1 LRVSRALN
9 IEDLRLMARRRLPKL
24 VCEYLEGGAEDQVTL
39 AANRA
44 VFETIKFAP
53 RTLVDVSHRH
63 HKVTLFGRVY
73 QCPIGIAPIG
83 AAGLFWRDGEIAL
96 ARAARSANIPF
107 VLSTHSFVPLE
118 RLAREAGGAPWFQ
131 LYMPREREVAR
142 KMVRRAAGVGCE
154 ALVLTTDVPVGA
166 NREYNVRNGFGLPLR
181 LSPRNLLAGLRR
193 PRWLCGVFAPAWLSR
208 PNPMKLSEWATRR
221 DHMSWADVAWLRDA
235 WPHRLFVKGVLTV
248 EDAQLALEHGAD
260 GIFVSN
266 HGGRQLDGVP
276 SAMEMLPHIVSA
288 VGERLAIVMDGG
300 IRRGSD
306 IVKALALGADMAF
319 IGRAAIY
326 GLAAGGE
333 AGVRRALQ
341 LLRSEIDRV
350 LALLGCPSIE
360 DLGPQYLRSSQREP
374 AVVRSLPVGRVRS
387 A

>member
-1 LRVSRALN
+1 
-9 IEDLRLMARRRLPKL
+9 MARGRLPKI
-24 VCEYLEGGAEDQVTL
+24 VYDYLEGGSEDQRTL
-39 AANRA
+39 AANREA
-44 VFETIKFAP
+44 FENVKFAP
-53 RTLVDVSHRH
+53 RTLVDVSHRSQ
-63 HKVTLFGRVY
+63 KVTLFSRVY
-73 QCPIGIAPIG
+73 ECPIGIAPIG
-83 AAGLFWRDGEIAL
+83 AAGLFWREGDIAL

-118 RLAREAGGAPWFQ
+118 RLAWEAGGPPWFQ
-131 LYMPREREVAR
+131 LYMPRERELAHE
-142 KMVRRAAGVGCE
+142 MVRRAADTGCE

-166 NREYNVRNGFGLPLR
+166 NREYNERNGFGLPLR
-181 LSPRNLLAGLRR
+181 IGPDQVLDALRH

-208 PNPMKLSEWATRR
+208 RNPMKLSEWATRR
-221 DHMSWADVAWLRDA
+221 DHMSWSDFAWLREA
-235 WPHRLFVKGVLTV
+235 WPRKLFVKGVLAV

-276 SAMEMLPHIVSA
+276 SALEVLPQIVAA
-288 VGERLAIVMDGG
+288 VGERLTIVVDGG
-300 IRRGSD
+300 VRRGSD
-306 IVKALALGADMAF
+306 IVKALALGADMVF
-319 IGRAAIY
+319 LGRAATY

-341 LLRSEIDRV
+341 LLRAEIDRV

-360 DLGPQYLRSSQREP
+360 DIGPQYLRAMHKDG
-374 AVVRSLPVGRVRS
+374 AVVRPLPVGRVRT

>member
-1 LRVSRALN
+1 
-9 IEDLRLMARRRLPKL
+9 
-24 VCEYLEGGAEDQVTL
+24 
-39 AANRA
+39 
-44 VFETIKFAP
+44 
-53 RTLVDVSHRH
+53 
-63 HKVTLFGRVY
+63 
-73 QCPIGIAPIG
+73 
-83 AAGLFWRDGEIAL
+83 
-96 ARAARSANIPF
+96 
-107 VLSTHSFVPLE
+107 
-118 RLAREAGGAPWFQ
+118 
-131 LYMPREREVAR
+131 
-142 KMVRRAAGVGCE
+142 
-154 ALVLTTDVPVGA
+154 
-166 NREYNVRNGFGLPLR
+166 
-181 LSPRNLLAGLRR
+181 
-193 PRWLCGVFAPAWLSR
+193 
-208 PNPMKLSEWATRR
+208 
-221 DHMSWADVAWLRDA
+221 
-235 WPHRLFVKGVLTV
+235 VKGVLTV

-350 LALLGCPSIE
+350 LALLGCPSTE